1 LEIEIEELA
10 KNIQREEFIGP
21 LVDNLSADKV
31 AITIKELLTMS
42 SGFTWNE
49 LDNSFPHL
57 YKINVWQKKQVFFII
72 KLYIFSFVKQKGKN
86 MFIDSQKKAELT
98 KKQEMFCRH
107 YAQNGH
113 NRTVAAISAGYSIKS
128 AKDAAYK
135 NFKKPHIV
143 EFLNEL
149 EKPVMDKLGLDE
161 NWVLTKLKNF
171 SDVNITDFFDFDPQA
186 NKIQLK
192 DLREMPV
199 EKTAAIKSLKETKY
213 GINIK
218 LVDKRACVVNIG
230 KHLGMFKEQAED
242 NFNYNNLPMVFVVPA
257 IDIDED
263 DERANTDFPD

>member
-149 EKPVMDKLGLDE
+149 EKPVMD
-161 NWVLTKLKNF
+161 
-171 SDVNITDFFDFDPQA
+171 FDPQA

-192 DLREMPV
+192 DLKEMPV